1 MKNTF
6 ALKTSFFTLILALI
20 AIGTFAFTAVMNK
33 AKTPANKAVSTY
45 HFTGDS
51 NDEGQ
56 FSDIEN
62 WEPGPAT
69 DACGDRGEK
78 PCEISV
84 EANDLDELETFLSG
98 MSNQAVLQLNPNSK
112 RP

>member
-6 ALKTSFFTLILALI
+6 AVKTSLFTLILALI

-33 AKTPANKAVSTY
+33 TKIPATKLVSTY

-62 WEPGPAT
+62 WQPGPAS
-69 DACGDRGEK
+69 DACGSTGEK
-78 PCEISV
+78 PCEINV
-84 EANDLDELETFLSG
+84 EANDLAELQTYLSG
-98 MSNQAVLQLNPNSK
+98 MSNQAVLQLNPSSR